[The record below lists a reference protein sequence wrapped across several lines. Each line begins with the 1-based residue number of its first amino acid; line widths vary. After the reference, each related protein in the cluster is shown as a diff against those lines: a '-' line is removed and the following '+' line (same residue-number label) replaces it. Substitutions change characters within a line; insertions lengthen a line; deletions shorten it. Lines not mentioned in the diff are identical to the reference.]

1 MQESLQQQNLKKEE
15 ANCIYQHYKGQ
26 EKKLSQN
33 IITEKNQRKRCS
45 KNSSENDFQKNDFK
59 DKDKTTA

>member
-26 EKKLSQN
+26 EKNSAKILLQKRIKERDVVKIPQKMIS
-33 IITEKNQRKRCS
+33 RKMIS
-45 KNSSENDFQKNDFK
+45 KIRI
-59 DKDKTTA
+59 